1 MSSGEQGAYKDLVNF
16 FNSSRIFLINC
27 QKPDRKGNL
36 ILFTLLFL
44 TNINIFKNSLKLSE
58 HVP

>member
-27 QKPDRKGNL
+27 QKPDRKGNNL
-36 ILFTLLFL
+36 KSKVFT
-44 TNINIFKNSLKLSE
+44 IKNNN
-58 HVP
+58 

>member
-27 QKPDRKGNL
+27 QKPDRKG
-36 ILFTLLFL
+36 
-44 TNINIFKNSLKLSE
+44 KLNYK
-58 HVP
+58 